1 MFTTAQVSILVPF
14 ATQELDDAGGNFYG
28 QNKHSRNL
36 VVCNRKKLTSPMGF
50 VCGKTGSAETS
61 DDKSVP
67 TNAWFVGFIR
77 DESKPYAVAVV
88 VEQGG
93 AGSTVATPIG
103 RQALEKAIEVVG

>member
-1 MFTTAQVSILVPF
+1 MQPATA
-14 ATQELDDAGGNFYG
+14 ELLARAMYETVQSGTA
-28 QNKHSRNL
+28 SRAAISGY
-36 VVCNRKKLTSPMGF
+36 T

>member
-1 MFTTAQVSILVPF
+1 M
-14 ATQELDDAGGNFYG
+14 
-28 QNKHSRNL
+28 
-36 VVCNRKKLTSPMGF
+36 
-50 VCGKTGSAETS
+50 
-61 DDKSVP
+61 P

-103 RQALEKAIEVVG
+103 RQALEKAIQVVG

>member
-1 MFTTAQVSILVPF
+1 MQSGTA
-14 ATQELDDAGGNFYG
+14 
-28 QNKHSRNL
+28 SRAAISGY
-36 VVCNRKKLTSPMGF
+36 T

-103 RQALEKAIEVVG
+103 RQALEKAIQVVG